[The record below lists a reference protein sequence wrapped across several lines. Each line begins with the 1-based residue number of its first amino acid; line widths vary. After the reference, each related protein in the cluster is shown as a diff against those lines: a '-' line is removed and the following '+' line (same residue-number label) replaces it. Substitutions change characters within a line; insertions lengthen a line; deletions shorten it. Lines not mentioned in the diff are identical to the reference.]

1 MKKLIFLS
9 VLLLSVLSV
18 NAQKIVPLENKY
30 DYKSINPKEEV
41 YFKDINN
48 ILGKFVGIWKGT
60 YGDKKYEFRIV
71 KNTKTFKV
79 RKYDRLLVR
88 YIITD
93 LNGNVIDNTTS
104 LPDSSTYTISGRYY
118 HNGGY
123 YLTHQ
128 AKGGNCAQ
136 SGQMLLYVDETN
148 KNTVKLDVIYR
159 NEMGVVDLTEC
170 PNIINAYFP
179 TGVIFK
185 LAKQ

>member
-1 MKKLIFLS
+1 MKKIIYIS
-9 VLLLSVLSV
+9 VLLLSILSTK
-18 NAQKIVPLENKY
+18 AQKIVLLENEY
-30 DYKSINPKEEV
+30 DYKITNRNEDV
-41 YFKDINN
+41 YFKDVNN
-48 ILGKFVGIWKGT
+48 VLGKFVGTWKGT

-79 RKYDRLLVR
+79 MKSDRLLIR

-104 LPDSSTYTISGRYY
+104 FPDSSTYIMKGRYY

-123 YLTHQ
+123 YLTHV

-136 SGQMLLYVDETN
+136 GGQMLLYVDESN
-148 KNTVKLDVIYR
+148 KNAIKMDAIYR
-159 NEMGVVDLTEC
+159 NEMDFVDSAEC

-185 LAKQ
+185 LIKQ